1 MEIKIIHREFERK
14 GRGFSLEELKEA
26 KLSYQEARK
35 RGISVDRR
43 RKTKHSDNVKALK
56 SYLK

>member
-43 RKTKHSDNVKALK
+43 RKTKHIDNVKALK
-56 SYLK
+56 SILK